1 MKTKVIILIAALLA
15 IGKVSAQ
22 PYADKDGQ
30 PNATRNQNLQQQFSF
45 SQEQIERYN
54 NALAEEAA
62 KLDDLYSKPINR
74 TEIDKQEK
82 IIYEEFKN
90 QVKQIKNSCPFF
102 AADSCKVKCSLM
114 FTHQW

>member
-62 KLDDLYSKPINR
+62 KLNDLYAKPINR

-82 IIYEEFKN
+82 IIYEKLKN
-90 QVKQIKNSCPFF
+90 QVKQILGTYQLYLC
-102 AADSCKVKCSLM
+102 
-114 FTHQW
+114 QWRMI